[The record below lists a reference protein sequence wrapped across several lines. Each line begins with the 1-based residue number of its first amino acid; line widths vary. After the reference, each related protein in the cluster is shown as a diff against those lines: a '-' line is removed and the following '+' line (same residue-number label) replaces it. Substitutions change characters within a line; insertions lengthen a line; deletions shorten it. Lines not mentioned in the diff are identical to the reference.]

1 MRSWWKITKV
11 SVVFL
16 IAILFW
22 IFAIGISINKSG
34 AFYNRDH
41 NAIWIEHAWV
51 GDFKTDEE
59 IKKLVLT
66 LEKHKIDTVFVHTG
80 PLDKNGEVNSDLYK
94 HAINF
99 LDKAKSYNNDI
110 QYQSWLG
117 QIRSKIDLSNQN
129 VRDNIT
135 KLSMLLTQIIGFDGI
150 HYDIEPVWDEDLD
163 FIKLLEE
170 TDNKLP
176 DEKLISVALAEFIPK
191 SIINFTA
198 PIHEFK
204 NYNSEV
210 NYTNVA
216 KYADQIA
223 VMIYDTS
230 LDTQWLYRSFMQEQT
245 IWLSDLNL
253 DTEIFI
259 GIPAYDDKTEAFD
272 PEIENIFNALHGI
285 INALNNIRSNS
296 NNISGI
302 AIYPYWEMD
311 VHEWRDF
318 YDLWIK

>member
-1 MRSWWKITKV
+1 MRSWWKVTKV

-22 IFAIGISINKSG
+22 IFAIGISTNKSG
-34 AFYNRDH
+34 AFYNKDH

-51 GDFKTDEE
+51 GDFKTDDE
-59 IKKLVLT
+59 IKNLVLT

-80 PLDKNGEVNSDLYK
+80 PLDENGEVNPELYE

-99 LDKAKSYNNDI
+99 LDKAKTFNEDI

-135 KLSMLLTQIIGFDGI
+135 KLSMLLTQIVGFDGI
-150 HYDIEPVWDEDLD
+150 HYDIEPVWDGDLD

-170 TDNKLP
+170 TEKKLP

-191 SIINFTA
+191 SIINFTE

-253 DTEIFI
+253 DAEIFI

-296 NNISGI
+296 SNISGI